1 MEITHE
7 TKMKAICPN
16 EGHVNNYTVKI
27 KVNTF
32 IEIEYIIELLDSY
45 IHTRIF
51 QEDLTGELCTRLLK
65 TYKERYQVR
74 PQGSI
79 ELKGEHLG
87 VMITSKEVL

>member
-27 KVNTF
+27 KVNSF
-32 IEIEYIIELLDSY
+32 IEVEHITKLLESY

-51 QEDLTGELCTRLLK
+51 QEDLTSELCIKLLK
-65 TYKERYQVR
+65 IYKEYYRRR
-74 PQGSI
+74 PRGSI
-79 ELKGEHLG
+79 VLKGKHLG
-87 VMITSKEVL
+87 IMITSKEVL

>member
-7 TKMKAICPN
+7 TKMTAVCPN

-32 IEIEYIIELLDSY
+32 IEVELLIDLLDSY
-45 IHTRIF
+45 VHTRIF
-51 QEDLTGELCTRLLK
+51 QEDLTSDLCIKLLK
-65 TYKERYQVR
+65 IYRDHYRTR

-79 ELKGEHLG
+79 ELKGKHLG
-87 VMITSKEVL
+87 VMITSKEAL